1 MIRLDNT
8 SGGEVAAAIS
18 AQRYKQGSPATG
30 MVLTMLILTDE
41 DHQADA
47 TAAAVTAAREH
58 PMRIVTLIPR
68 PGGTRTALDAEISV
82 GGDEGPGE
90 VAVLRL
96 RGELAQHANSVAIP
110 LLLPDTPVV
119 AYWPAS
125 SPTVP
130 SSDPIGRHAQRRITD
145 AATADHPLAELRQ
158 RAMGYQPGDT
168 DLTWSRLTPLRST
181 LASTLDRPSSEIV
194 GGTVTAHQ
202 SNPSAALLTI
212 WLSMRLNCVVDYV
225 TVEQPGITS
234 VSLNTTSGEI
244 VIKDIDS
251 PTSVLQRPGSPSAN
265 ISLPRREL
273 SALLSEDLRRLDP
286 DDVYGRVLTS
296 FLAQGFE

>member
-8 SGGEVAAAIS
+8 SGGAVAAAIA

-41 DHQADA
+41 EHQADA

-119 AYWPAS
+119 AFWPAS
-125 SPTVP
+125 SPSVP
-130 SSDPIGRHAQRRITD
+130 SSDPIGKHAQRRITD
-145 AATADHPLAELRQ
+145 AASGDDPLRELRQ
-158 RAMGYQPGDT
+158 RAIGYEPGDT
-168 DLTWSRLTPLRST
+168 DLAWTRLTPLRST
-181 LASTLDRPSSEIV
+181 LASALDRPSPEILN
-194 GGTVTAHQ
+194 GTVIAHP

-212 WLSMRLNCVVDYV
+212 WLSTRLNCPVNCVPID
-225 TVEQPGITS
+225 EPGIVS
-234 VSLNTTSGEI
+234 VSLNTKSGSI
-244 VIKDIDS
+244 TVKDLDL
-251 PTSVLQRPGSPSAN
+251 PTSVLQRVGSPDAN

-273 SALLSEDLRRLDP
+273 SALLSEDLKRLDP
-286 DDVYGRVLTS
+286 DDVYGRVLAS
-296 FLAQGFE
+296 YLEQDLK